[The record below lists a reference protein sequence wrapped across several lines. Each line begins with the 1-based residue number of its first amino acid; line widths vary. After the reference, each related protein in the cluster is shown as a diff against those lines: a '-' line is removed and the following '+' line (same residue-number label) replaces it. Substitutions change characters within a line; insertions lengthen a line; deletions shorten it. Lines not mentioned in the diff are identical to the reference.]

1 MTKLCPQCH
10 LGLPR
15 VERVTWARLV
25 GRQLVVVPNIEAL
38 VCDTCGTI
46 EYDYDPISR
55 LEALLLVGVG
65 VGQRPRMSSAPP
77 VPAGAWSSGRPIRA
91 V

>member
-1 MTKLCPQCH
+1 MTELCTQCH
-10 LGLPR
+10 LGSPR

-38 VCDTCGTI
+38 VCETCGAVD
-46 EYDYDPISR
+46 YDYGPLGR

-65 VGQRPRMSSAPP
+65 VGQRPRMSPTPP